1 MPVTFSEEFATYAQG
16 RRRFM
21 PEHSYT
27 SRRELE
33 QYAFHPA
40 VTILAPLLCLLLQA
54 TLPKAL
60 PQLAILDLPL
70 IATIFFAVSRR
81 SPIAGTV
88 TGTLI
93 GLFQDGL
100 TNFPFGVNGIA
111 KGVIGYFAASIGFA
125 VDVENIINRVLL
137 NFLACLL
144 QSGLLYLISRRLLGD
159 ATVQLLPLHELLRAG
174 VNTVVAI
181 PLFFLLDRFKQ
192 RE

>member
-1 MPVTFSEEFATYAQG
+1 
-16 RRRFM
+16 M

-40 VTILAPLLCLLLQA
+40 ITIFAPLLCLIVQA
-54 TLPKAL
+54 ALPKAV
-60 PQLAILDLPL
+60 PKFAIFDLPL
-70 IATIFFAVSRR
+70 IATIFFAVARR

-100 TNFPFGVNGIA
+100 TNLPFGVNGIA
-111 KGVIGYFAASIGFA
+111 KGLIGYLAASIGFA
-125 VDVENIINRVLL
+125 VDVENLLNRVLL
-137 NFLACLL
+137 NFGFSLL
-144 QSGLLYLISRRLLGD
+144 QSGLLYLIGRRLLGD
-159 ATVQLLPLHELLRAG
+159 GTMQLQPLHELLRAML
-174 VNTVVAI
+174 NTAI
-181 PLFFLLDRFKQ
+181 ALPLFFVMDRFKV